1 LAHNVVPAVTGRDAV
16 DAAVAA
22 SPEINGH
29 AAIFIR
35 LCRFVVER
43 VVAKVIFRDEPIG
56 TVNSD

>member
-1 LAHNVVPAVTGRDAV
+1 LAHNAVPAVTDRDAV

-22 SPEINGH
+22 SPAIRGY

-35 LCRFVVER
+35 LCRFVIER
-43 VVAKVIFRDEPIG
+43 VFAKVIFRDEPIG